1 MERLE
6 WSGKKGFNA
15 EELEEWKVDGKVA
28 GSYKS
33 YKNLSVSCKIF
44 SSYARYC
51 RAGGVLTTQLLKV
64 LYAGHMCVPSLSLH

>member
-15 EELEEWKVDGKVA
+15 EELEEWEVDGKVA

-33 YKNLSVSCKIF
+33 YKNLSV
-44 SSYARYC
+44 C
-51 RAGGVLTTQLLKV
+51 RSFTFTPGP
-64 LYAGHMCVPSLSLH
+64 C